1 MNKVAII
8 CKLHE
13 IADHYLLG
21 SGSWPAHRKFLPV
34 FRKTVR
40 ELGLDEDVPEMPGT
54 TQFTALGKELNLDL
68 FMAFVGDWDL
78 WEIPFILE
86 DNGYLERS
94 EADELYNGPPL
105 EAERKI
111 RWYVLRA
118 YLKFC
123 NRSSLL
129 N

>member
-1 MNKVAII
+1 LA
-8 CKLHE
+8 
-13 IADHYLLG
+13 
-21 SGSWPAHRKFLPV
+21 AHWKFLLA

-40 ELGLDEDVPEMPGT
+40 ELGLKEDVPEMPGT
-54 TQFTALGKELNLDL
+54 SRFTALGKELNLDL
-68 FMAFVGDWDL
+68 FMAFVGAWEL
-78 WEIPFILE
+78 WKIPFILE
-86 DNGYLERS
+86 DYGYLEES
-94 EADELYNGPPL
+94 EADELYNGPPS

-123 NRSSLL
+123 NRSSRL